1 MKHENAF
8 VEFQEILHF
17 LAWVAAVLSFA
28 GLLATQVGRAYTSN
42 VLQELRT
49 NSVKD
54 ELEMLNVPSRR
65 RGAPSKKNIFLIKL
79 LYSQLNIQQ
88 LLGLCVGGFTL
99 ISSLLFF
106 FYVRRRK
113 TNVGYEINKSS
124 NGKVPQAMLLSFM
137 NNKLISL
144 FFRTKQF
151 SPLEI
156 SRRIAH
162 RTFFLPFLNR
172 ISGCPLT
179 VATISNP
186 IPFFMF
192 MCGLE

>member
-28 GLLATQVGRAYTSN
+28 GLLATQVGRAYTFN

-88 LLGLCVGGFTL
+88 LLGLCVGGSTL

-144 FFRTKQF
+144 FFAQNNFLRWRFREGSRTKHF
-151 SPLEI
+151 SFPFSTE
-156 SRRIAH
+156 SRVAH
-162 RTFFLPFLNR
+162 WQSLLFQ
-172 ISGCPLT
+172 
-179 VATISNP
+179 
-186 IPFFMF
+186 IPSHFS
-192 MCGLE
+192 CSCVG

>member
-28 GLLATQVGRAYTSN
+28 GLLAIQVGRAYTSN

-54 ELEMLNVPSRR
+54 ELEMLNVLSRR

-88 LLGLCVGGFTL
+88 LLRLCVGGSTL

-144 FFRTKQF
+144 FFAQNNFLRWRFREGSRTEHF
-151 SPLEI
+151 SFPFSTE
-156 SRRIAH
+156 SRVAH
-162 RTFFLPFLNR
+162 WQSLLFQ
-172 ISGCPLT
+172 
-179 VATISNP
+179 
-186 IPFFMF
+186 IPSHFS
-192 MCGLE
+192 CSCVG